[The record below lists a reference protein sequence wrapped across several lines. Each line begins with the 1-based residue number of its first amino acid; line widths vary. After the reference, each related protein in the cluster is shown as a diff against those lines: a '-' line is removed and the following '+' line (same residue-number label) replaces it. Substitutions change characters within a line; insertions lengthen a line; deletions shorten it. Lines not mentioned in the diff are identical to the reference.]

1 MIDFPRYL
9 AAKKSI
15 DDRALNRFVWEQLVL
30 TISTRSLHHP
40 LRVLE
45 VGCGI
50 GTMVERL
57 LVWGLAEKIT
67 YLGID
72 TQAENLRVAEN
83 RLRKWGQENGYQV
96 GLNSGEISL
105 EKGKVAWQISF
116 KRVDATTFQA
126 TQGSY
131 DLLIANAFL
140 DLIDVPHGLSNFER
154 WLQPEGL
161 FYFTINFDGE
171 TIFEPASDVDDES
184 KIIDL
189 YHRSMNERLID
200 GQPSGDSRTGRHLF
214 SHLKTAGA
222 QILAAGASDWVVF
235 PNNQEYP
242 KDEDYFLHCILDFF
256 ESSLKSNSELGQE
269 KLAAW
274 LAERREQINKGAL
287 IFIAHQLDF
296 LGSFTH

>member
-9 AAKKSI
+9 AAKKSV

-30 TISTRSLHHP
+30 TLSSQSLHRP
-40 LRVLE
+40 IRVLE
-45 VGCGI
+45 LGCGI

-72 TQAENLRVAEN
+72 TRAENLRVAEN

-96 GLNSGEISL
+96 GLNSGEITL
-105 EKGKVAWQISF
+105 VKGKVAWQISF
-116 KRVDATTFQA
+116 KQVDATSFQA

-140 DLIDVPHGLSNFER
+140 DLIDVSLGLPNFKR

-171 TIFEPASDVDDES
+171 TIFEPASDDDQES

-189 YHRSMNERLID
+189 YHQSMNERLID

-235 PNNQEYP
+235 PNNREYP
-242 KDEDYFLHCILDFF
+242 KDEAYFLHCILDFF

-274 LAERREQINKGAL
+274 LAERREQINKGGL
-287 IFIAHQLDF
+287 VFIAHQLDF
-296 LGSFTH
+296 LGSFPH

>member
-30 TISTRSLHHP
+30 TISTRTLHHP

-45 VGCGI
+45 LGCGI

-57 LVWGLAEKIT
+57 LEWGLAEKIT

-96 GLNSGEISL
+96 GLNSGEITL
-105 EKGKVAWQISF
+105 EKGKVTWQISF
-116 KRVDATTFQA
+116 ERVDATSFQG

-140 DLIDVPHGLSNFER
+140 DLIDVPNGLSNFER

-171 TIFEPASDVDDES
+171 TIFEPSSDVDYES

-189 YHRSMNERLID
+189 YHQSMNERLID
-200 GQPSGDSRTGRHLF
+200 GRPSGDSCTGRHLF
-214 SHLKTAGA
+214 SHLQTAGA

-242 KDEDYFLHCILDFF
+242 KDEAYFLHCILDFF
-256 ESSLKSNSELGQE
+256 ESSLKSKSELRQE

-274 LAERREQINKGAL
+274 LAERREQINRGGL

-296 LGSFTH
+296 LGSFPH